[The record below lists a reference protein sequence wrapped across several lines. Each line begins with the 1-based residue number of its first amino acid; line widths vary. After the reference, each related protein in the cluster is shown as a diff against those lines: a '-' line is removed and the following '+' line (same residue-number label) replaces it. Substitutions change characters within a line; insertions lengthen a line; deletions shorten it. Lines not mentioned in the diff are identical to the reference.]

1 MVKVQAGDRELY
13 LDGYLKSNLDT
24 AKSVIQKD
32 WDMLF
37 IVDGTEGGG
46 KSVLAQ
52 HIAKYLDPSL
62 CMERIVFTPKEFRE
76 AVLKAE
82 KYQVIIYD
90 EAFGGLSARQ
100 AMSMVNK
107 ALISLLAQIR
117 QKNLFIVMVLP
128 CFFELDKY
136 AAIWRSRALLHVYTG
151 DNFERGYFSFFNSA
165 KKKDL
170 YMRGKK
176 FYEYCVTP
184 NFRGRFTKGYVV
196 DDAAYRQRKL
206 DAMSFDEEESG
217 GFNAYL
223 EQRNSMIKVLA
234 DSGWKHEAIADAIG
248 KYSQKKITRSSIG
261 RAVHRVEQAYGKDS
275 LSEPDK
281 E

>member
-1 MVKVQAGDRELY
+1 MVKVVSGGVDLY
-13 LDGYLKSNLDT
+13 LDGYLKTNLET
-24 AKSVIQKD
+24 AKEVIKAD

-37 IVDGTEGGG
+37 VIDGTEGGG

-52 HIAKYLDPSL
+52 HVAKYLDPSL
-62 CMERIVFTPKEFRE
+62 SIDRIVFTPKEFRD

-90 EAFGGLSARQ
+90 EAYGGLSARQ
-100 AMSMVNK
+100 AMSIVNK

-136 AAIWRSRALLHVYTG
+136 AAIWRSRALLHVYCG
-151 DNFERGYFSFFNSA
+151 DNFERGYFSFFNA
-165 KKKDL
+165 QKKKEL
-170 YMRGKK
+170 YMKGKK

-184 NFRGRFTKGYVV
+184 NFRGKFTKGYVV
-196 DDAAYRQRKL
+196 DEAAYRQKKL
-206 DAMSFDEEESG
+206 DAMSLDEEESG

-234 DSGWKHEAIADAIG
+234 DSGWKHEAIAEAVS
-248 KYSQKKITRSSIG
+248 KYSQKKITRSSVG
-261 RAVHRVEQAYGKDS
+261 RAVHRVEQAYGKDGGLNS
-275 LSEPDK
+275 DC
-281 E
+281 